1 MVRLNVENCIDV
13 IINESILSIR
23 RHLREQHCAREGG
36 SFVCRYGYNGVCNSL
51 PIEGV
56 SDKDYV
62 AHATKHATMQQQQQ
76 QQKKSNGQ
84 VAGLTETWTVYSAA
98 QNLPAV
104 LNDPNKGKQS
114 NFLTKT
120 WGDAFV
126 EKVEIPK
133 SPYLPDISMQHF
145 DVYMKKI
152 ARVGLMSQNKR
163 FVII

>member
-1 MVRLNVENCIDV
+1 MLLALD
-13 IINESILSIR
+13 
-23 RHLREQHCAREGG
+23 RHLREQHCSREGG
-36 SFVCRYGYNGVCNSL
+36 SFVCRYGYNGVCSSL
-51 PIEGV
+51 PVEGV

-76 QQKKSNGQ
+76 QKKSNGQ
-84 VAGLTETWTVYSAA
+84 VGGSTPSWTVYSAA

-126 EKVEIPK
+126 EKVDIPK
-133 SPYLPDISMQHF
+133 SPYLPDVSIQHF

-152 ARVGLMSQNKR
+152 ARVSRKTLS
-163 FVII
+163 VIDLLYQCFQIIV